1 MDSIVKQIGQE
12 SILFYFPASFKNID
26 YVITEIEK
34 FLVQKKLGEFSFEVV
49 LVSREALINAVAYG
63 SESNPDKNVKIEVW
77 IEPAGLVI
85 AIEDQGQ
92 GFDWKSRL
100 KKALPDK
107 ETSGR
112 GLYIMKTYCDKIFY
126 NESGNRLTLLYE
138 NDKL

>member
-12 SILFYFPASFKNID
+12 SILFYFPASFENID
-26 YVITEIEK
+26 YVITEIKK
-34 FLVQKKLGEFSFEVV
+34 FLVQKKLNEFFFEVI

-63 SESNPDKNVKIEVW
+63 CESNPDKNVKIEVR

-85 AIEDQGQ
+85 EIEDQGQ

-112 GLYIMKTYCDKIFY
+112 GLYIIKTYVDNIFY
-126 NESGNRLTLLYE
+126 NEAGNRLRLI
-138 NDKL
+138 KKII